1 MQQRIFMKLRRFF
14 TILITTA
21 ILIGAFPASAL
32 CDDNGALNL
41 PDFPALVSRNIVLM
55 DADSGEVLF
64 GSNADLKCAP
74 ASTTKLM
81 TALLTVEN
89 CALTDKVVFSQ
100 NAVDSIE
107 YGDANAS
114 ISAGEELTVEQSL
127 YCLILRSAN
136 EVSYGLAEHMG
147 KTLSAFASM
156 MNSRAQELGATG
168 THFSNASGLTDE
180 FHYTTPYDMA
190 LIARACFNNKTL
202 MRIISYS
209 DLYTIGPTNK
219 SNFTRYYRHRYQML
233 PGGDYAYQY
242 SCGGKTGYTDAAGNC
257 LVSFAQKDDLRL
269 ICVVMNS
276 TDSGRYTDTIALFD
290 YYFNNYHKIYLEDYQ
305 TGITSGSI
313 DILEL
318 INRID
323 SAADISIGFKSGAY
337 LLVPNNVLMPQLTG
351 IVTYSDNPAYSG
363 EAGGFACVS
372 YFYQNINVGSATIFV
387 TTREAEGLLPGQNG
401 VPSLSLKHPEPA
413 ENLRYINIWYILGS
427 VLALALIAGL
437 IILFL
442 RHRRRRSSRT
452 YKKLRF

>member
-14 TILITTA
+14 TVLITTV
-21 ILIGAFPASAL
+21 ILLGAFPAAARG
-32 CDDNGALNL
+32 DDNDALNL

-64 GSNADLKCAP
+64 GSNADLKCSP

-81 TALLTVEN
+81 TGLLTVEN
-89 CALTDKVVFSQ
+89 CALTDKVTFSQ
-100 NAVDSIE
+100 NAVNSIE

-114 ISAGEELTVEQSL
+114 ISAGEELTVEQAL

-136 EVSYGLAEHMG
+136 EVSYGLAEHVSG
-147 KTLSAFASM
+147 TLSAFAAM
-156 MNSRAQELGATG
+156 MNNRAQELGASG

-202 MRIISYS
+202 MRVISYC

-242 SCGGKTGYTDAAGNC
+242 SCGGKTGYTKAAGNC

-276 TDSGRYTDTIALFD
+276 TDEGRYTDTVALFD
-290 YYFNNYHKIYLEDYQ
+290 YYFNNYHKIYLEDYEN
-305 TGITSGSI
+305 GINSGSV

-318 INRID
+318 TGKIG
-323 SAADISIGFKSGAY
+323 STADISIGFKNGVY
-337 LLVPNNVLMPQLTG
+337 LLVPNNVHMSQLTG
-351 IVTYSDNPAYSG
+351 IVTYSDNAAYSG
-363 EAGGFACVS
+363 EENGFACIS
-372 YFYQNINVGSATIFV
+372 YFYHNINVGSATVFISAS
-387 TTREAEGLLPGQNG
+387 ESSGLPPGCDG
-401 VPSLSLKHPEPA
+401 VPMLSLKKPEAAPS
-413 ENLRYINIWYILGS
+413 LRYINIWYILGS
-427 VLALALIAGL
+427 VLALAVIVGL
-437 IILFL
+437 IVLFL
-442 RHRRRRSSRT
+442 RHRKRRGSRT

>member
-1 MQQRIFMKLRRFF
+1 MKLRKFF

-21 ILIGAFPASAL
+21 LLLCAFSPDVYGDGS
-32 CDDNGALNL
+32 DTLNL

-89 CALTDKVVFSQ
+89 CALTDTVVFSQ

-276 TDSGRYTDTIALFD
+276 TDEGRYTDTIALFD
-290 YYFNNYHKIYLEDYQ
+290 YYFDNYHKLYLEDYE

-318 INRID
+318 MNRID
-323 SAADISIGFKSGAY
+323 TDADISIGFKSGAY
-337 LLVPNNVLMPQLTG
+337 LLVPNNVYLPQLTG
-351 IVTYSDNPAYSG
+351 IVTYSDNPAYAG
-363 EAGGFACVS
+363 EEDGFACIS
-372 YFYQNINVGSATIFV
+372 YFYRNINVGSATIFV
-387 TTREAEGLLPGQNG
+387 SSKENDGLLPGQNG
-401 VPSLSLKHPEPA
+401 VLPISLQRPEPA
-413 ENLRYINIWYILGS
+413 ESFTYINIWYILGG
-427 VLALALIAGL
+427 VLALAFIFGL
-437 IILFL
+437 IVLFL
-442 RHRRRRSSRT
+442 RHRKRRGSRS